1 MTTKDDTETS
11 PELSVMDE
19 LLEQS
24 DSDVPN
30 EGDVIT
36 GKVTSVS
43 RNEVIVDLGTFGTG
57 VVRGKEWFDIM
68 DMYVDMEP
76 GDEVEASITDLENE
90 NGQVDLSLKRAGM
103 EKAWDE
109 IKRLKESDEAVDVF
123 VQEANKGGLIANIRG
138 VQAFLP
144 VSQLNS
150 EHYPRVEGG
159 DKNLILDKLKR
170 LANKEITVKVLDYD
184 VEEEK
189 LIISEKE
196 AEAEQKEKA
205 LKSFKIGNTIEGTVT
220 GVVDFGAFVKFGD
233 KEDLEGLVHIS
244 ELAWKRIDH
253 PRDILKVGEKIKVK
267 IIAIDGARIS
277 LSLKA
282 LQDDPWLKSAK
293 QYEVGQIVEGE
304 VTKVT
309 PFGAFVQLDRDIHG
323 LAHVSE
329 LSGEDKN
336 PEDILNAGE
345 KHKFK
350 ILSIEPEEHRLGLS
364 LETDGKGKKEEKEKK
379 GKGKEGKKKKSKAD
393 KKKEADVRTGIDLS
407 LEEKKDEKPAK
418 VKSRS
423 KEKKSKKDKAKKE
436 EDNTKTKKPKK
447 AKGVRAGLGLSK
459 GKDKPADKKIAAKSK

>member
-1 MTTKDDTETS
+1 MTKQEDNTKSAAPT
-11 PELSVMDE
+11 VMDE
-19 LLEQS
+19 LLQKA
-24 DSDVPN
+24 DMDVPK

-43 RNEVIVDLGTFGTG
+43 RNEVIVDLGSFGTG
-57 VVRGKEWFDIM
+57 VVRGKEWFDVM
-68 DMYVDMEP
+68 DMYVALEP
-76 GDEVEASITDLENE
+76 GDEVEASIEDLENE
-90 NGQVDLSLKRAGM
+90 NGQVDLSLKKAGM

-109 IKRLKESDEAVDVF
+109 IKRLKENNEAVGVF

-159 DKNLILDKLKR
+159 DKNLILDKLKK
-170 LANKEITVKVLDYD
+170 LVNKEVIVKVLDYD
-184 VEEEK
+184 IEEEK

-196 AEAEQKEKA
+196 AEAEQKEEA
-205 LKSFKIGNTIEGTVT
+205 LKKYRIGDIIEGTVT

-233 KEDLEGLVHIS
+233 KDDLEGLVHIS

-253 PRDILKVGEKIKVK
+253 PRDVIKVGETIRVK

-282 LQDDPWLKSAK
+282 LQDDPWLRSAK
-293 QYEVGQIVEGE
+293 NYKVGQVVSGQ

-309 PFGAFVQLDRDIHG
+309 PFGAFVQLDKDIHG

-329 LSGEDKN
+329 LSQEGKN
-336 PEDILNAGE
+336 PEEILKAGE
-345 KHKFK
+345 KHEFK

-364 LETDGKGKKEEKEKK
+364 LAGSEKK
-379 GKGKEGKKKKSKAD
+379 SSAASKPED
-393 KKKEADVRTGIDLS
+393 KKTKTED
-407 LEEKKDEKPAK
+407 KKTAETAAK
-418 VKSRS
+418 VKP
-423 KEKKSKKDKAKKE
+423 KATKKSKKTVAKK
-436 EDNTKTKKPKK
+436 D
-447 AKGVRAGLGLSK
+447 
-459 GKDKPADKKIAAKSK
+459 ADKKTDKK

>member
-1 MTTKDDTETS
+1 MTKEEDTTKS
-11 PELSVMDE
+11 PAPTVMDE

-24 DSDVPN
+24 DTDVPS

-43 RNEVIVDLGTFGTG
+43 KNEVIVDLGNFGTG
-57 VVRGKEWFDIM
+57 VVRGKEWFDVM
-68 DMYVDMEP
+68 DMYVDLEP

-90 NGQVDLSLKRAGM
+90 NGQVDLSLKKAGM

-109 IKRLKESDEAVDVF
+109 VKRLKENDEAFAVF

-138 VQAFLP
+138 IQAFLP

-159 DKNLILDKLKR
+159 DKNLILDKLKK
-170 LANKEITVKVLDYD
+170 LVNTELTVKVLDYD
-184 VEEEK
+184 VEDEK

-196 AEAEQKEKA
+196 AEAEKKA
-205 LKSFKIGNTIEGTVT
+205 EAIKQFKVGDIIEGEVT
-220 GVVDFGAFVKFGD
+220 GVVDFGAFVRFGE
-233 KEDLEGLVHIS
+233 KEDLEGLIHIS

-253 PRDILKVGEKIKVK
+253 PRDIIKVNDKIKVK

-282 LQDDPWLKSAK
+282 LQEDPWLKSAK
-293 QYEVGQIVEGE
+293 AYEVGQEIGGK

-309 PFGAFVQLDRDIHG
+309 PFGAFVQLDKDIHG

-329 LSGEDKN
+329 LSKSGKS
-336 PEDILNAGE
+336 PEDILSAGE
-345 KHKFK
+345 ERKFK

-364 LETDGKGKKEEKEKK
+364 LLEEGEAVKSEADSEKPAKPKAEAKTAKKEEKKKEDEPEKP
-379 GKGKEGKKKKSKAD
+379 KKKKAAKKTTKKATKSKD
-393 KKKEADVRTGIDLS
+393 KK
-407 LEEKKDEKPAK
+407 
-418 VKSRS
+418 
-423 KEKKSKKDKAKKE
+423 
-436 EDNTKTKKPKK
+436 
-447 AKGVRAGLGLSK
+447 
-459 GKDKPADKKIAAKSK
+459 